1 MNKKLFSFAI
11 ALVAGIVA
19 FGSVSAQQQP
29 SASLA
34 PAPTAPVM
42 IKPKMKLID
51 LKNVSQFI
59 QGVDL
64 RGTEV
69 DAYLDTRKVLTEAA
83 DAAAKGGKKDDDV
96 IGVEMRLDQGQNLF
110 TLMQRG
116 QLKGAEAEKWREIV
130 QSLQDAVKQAQDSM
144 KK

>member
-1 MNKKLFSFAI
+1 MNQTLKSFAL
-11 ALVAGIVA
+11 ALIAGIIAV
-19 FGSVSAQQQP
+19 GSVAAQQP
-29 SASLA
+29 SSSLA
-34 PAPTAPVM
+34 PAPTQSIM

-51 LKNVSQFI
+51 VKNVSQFI

-69 DAYLDTRKVLTEAA
+69 DAYLDTRKVLTEAV
-83 DAAAKGGKKDDDV
+83 DAATKGGKKDEDQ
-96 IGVEMRLDQGQNLF
+96 IAVEMRLDQGQNLF

-130 QSLQDAVKQAQDSM
+130 QSLQDAVKAAQDSM

>member
-1 MNKKLFSFAI
+1 MIRTL
-11 ALVAGIVA
+11 LVAVVA
-19 FGSVSAQQQP
+19 TVTLGMTTAPVSAQQP
-29 SASLA
+29 SSSSLS
-34 PAPTAPVM
+34 PAPQKAVM
-42 IKPKMKLID
+42 LSPKMKLAD
-51 LKNVSQFI
+51 VKAVAQFI

-69 DAYLDTRKVLTEAA
+69 DAYLDTRKVLVDAA
-83 DAAAKGGKKDDDV
+83 DAATKAGKKDEDNV
-96 IGVEMRLDQGQNLF
+96 TLELRLDQAQNLF

-130 QSLQDAVKQAQDSM
+130 QSLQDAVKAAQD

>member
-1 MNKKLFSFAI
+1 MRTVVVAILACLTLSAFAVS
-11 ALVAGIVA
+11 A
-19 FGSVSAQQQP
+19 SAQQTP
-29 SASLA
+29 SSSLA
-34 PAPTAPVM
+34 PAPTKPVM
-42 IKPKMKLID
+42 ISPKMKLAD
-51 LKNVSQFI
+51 VKAVSQFI

-69 DAYLDTRKVLTEAA
+69 DAYLDTRKVLVEAA
-83 DAAAKGGKKDDDV
+83 EAAGKAGKKDEDQV
-96 IGVEMRLDQGQNLF
+96 AIEMRLDQAQNLF

-130 QSLQDAVKQAQDSM
+130 QSLQDAVKAAQD

>member
-1 MNKKLFSFAI
+1 MRTLF
-11 ALVAGIVA
+11 VA
-19 FGSVSAQQQP
+19 FMACLTLGAFVAPAAAQQTP
-29 SASLA
+29 SSSLA
-34 PAPTAPVM
+34 PAPTKPVM
-42 IKPKMKLID
+42 IAPKMKLAD
-51 LKNVSQFI
+51 VKAVSQFI

-69 DAYLDTRKVLTEAA
+69 DAYLDTRKVLVEAA
-83 DAAAKGGKKDDDV
+83 EAAGKAGKKDEDQV
-96 IGVEMRLDQGQNLF
+96 AVEMRLDQAQNLF

-130 QSLQDAVKQAQDSM
+130 QSLQDAVKAAQD

>member
-1 MNKKLFSFAI
+1 MIRSLVVAAMVVCTFGAFTSTAFAQ
-11 ALVAGIVA
+11 
-19 FGSVSAQQQP
+19 SS
-29 SASLA
+29 STLA
-34 PAPTAPVM
+34 PAPSKPIM
-42 IKPKMKLID
+42 ITPKMKLSD
-51 LKNVSQFI
+51 VKAVSQFI

-83 DAAAKGGKKDDDV
+83 DAATKAGKKDEDQV
-96 IGVEMRLDQGQNLF
+96 SVEMRLDQGQNLF

-130 QSLQDAVKQAQDSM
+130 QSLQDAVKSATD

>member
-1 MNKKLFSFAI
+1 MIRTLVVAAMVVCTFGAFTST
-11 ALVAGIVA
+11 AL
-19 FGSVSAQQQP
+19 AQ
-29 SASLA
+29 SSSTLA
-34 PAPTAPVM
+34 PAPSKPIM
-42 IKPKMKLID
+42 ISPKMKLAD
-51 LKNVSQFI
+51 VKAVSQFI

-83 DAAAKGGKKDDDV
+83 DAATKAGKKDEDQV
-96 IGVEMRLDQGQNLF
+96 SVEMRLDQGQNLF

-130 QSLQDAVKQAQDSM
+130 LSLQDAVKSATD

>member
-1 MNKKLFSFAI
+1 MRTVVVAILACFTLSAFA
-11 ALVAGIVA
+11 VT
-19 FGSVSAQQQP
+19 VSAQQNP
-29 SASLA
+29 SSSLA
-34 PAPTAPVM
+34 PAPTKPVM
-42 IKPKMKLID
+42 ISPKMKLSD
-51 LKNVSQFI
+51 VKAVSQFI

-69 DAYLDTRKVLTEAA
+69 DAYLDTRKVLVEAA
-83 DAAAKGGKKDDDV
+83 EAASKAGKKDEDAV
-96 IGVEMRLDQGQNLF
+96 AVEMRLDQAQNLF

-130 QSLQDAVKQAQDSM
+130 QSLQDAVKAAQD

>member
-1 MNKKLFSFAI
+1 MIRIQTI
-11 ALVAGIVA
+11 AALACA
-19 FGSVSAQQQP
+19 LLLNSVNVDAQQQP

-34 PAPTAPVM
+34 PAPQQTVT
-42 IKPKMKLID
+42 ISPKMKLQD
-51 LKNVSQFI
+51 VKNVSQFI

-69 DAYLDTRKVLTEAA
+69 DAYLDTRKVLVDAA
-83 DAAAKGGKKDDDV
+83 DAATKAGKKDDDLIV
-96 IGVEMRLDQGQNLF
+96 VTMRLDQAQNLF

-130 QSLQDAVKQAQDSM
+130 QSLQDAVKAAQEAA

>member
-1 MNKKLFSFAI
+1 
-11 ALVAGIVA
+11 
-19 FGSVSAQQQP
+19 
-29 SASLA
+29 
-34 PAPTAPVM
+34 
-42 IKPKMKLID
+42 MKLQD

-69 DAYLDTRKVLTEAA
+69 DAYLDTRKVLVEAA
-83 DAAAKGGKKDDDV
+83 EAATKAGKKDDDV
-96 IGVEMRLDQGQNLF
+96 VTVTMRLDQGQNLF

-130 QSLQDAVKQAQDSM
+130 QSLQDAVKAAQEAAR
-144 KK
+144 K

>member
-1 MNKKLFSFAI
+1 MIRFQTIAALACALYLNSFS
-11 ALVAGIVA
+11 VH
-19 FGSVSAQQQP
+19 AQQQP
-29 SASLA
+29 SASLS
-34 PAPTAPVM
+34 PAPQQTVT
-42 IKPKMKLID
+42 ISPKMKLQD
-51 LKNVSQFI
+51 VKNVSQFI

-69 DAYLDTRKVLTEAA
+69 DAYLDTRKVLVDAA
-83 DAAAKGGKKDDDV
+83 DAASKAGKKDDDLINV
-96 IGVEMRLDQGQNLF
+96 TMRLDQAQNLF

-130 QSLQDAVKQAQDSM
+130 QSLQDAVKAAQEAA

>member
-1 MNKKLFSFAI
+1 MKNMFI
-11 ALVAGIVA
+11 AALSALMFIVA
-19 FGSVSAQQQP
+19 TPAEAQQTP
-29 SASLA
+29 SSSLA
-34 PAPTAPVM
+34 PAPTKPVM
-42 IKPKMKLID
+42 LSPKMKLSD
-51 LKNVSQFI
+51 VKAVSQFI

-69 DAYLDTRKVLTEAA
+69 DAYLDTRKVLVEAA
-83 DAAAKGGKKDDDV
+83 EAAAKAGKKDEDQV
-96 IGVEMRLDQGQNLF
+96 AVEMRLDQAQNLF

-130 QSLQDAVKQAQDSM
+130 QSLQDAVKAAQD